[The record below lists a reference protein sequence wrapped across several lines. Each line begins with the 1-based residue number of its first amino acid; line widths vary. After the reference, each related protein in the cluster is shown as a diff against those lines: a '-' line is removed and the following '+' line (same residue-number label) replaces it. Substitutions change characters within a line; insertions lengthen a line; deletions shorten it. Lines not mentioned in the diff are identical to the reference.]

1 MAALGRAAMMVLEVE
16 APLPLAGTRL
26 VLVGRD
32 QFLLLTLFSEVAG
45 AVAVDTTRQVHQGAQ
60 GAGAREE
67 ETQAPVLQAVPT
79 QAAGEAREARVL
91 VERLALR
98 QQGVQALS
106 LSNTLT
112 PLLFPTL
119 EVGSPL
125 QLQLLEVSKPRPSP
139 LAQAMSLGVNNGTLR
154 IS

>member
-79 QAAGEAREARVL
+79 QAAGEAREERVL

-98 QQGVQALS
+98 QQGVRVLS
-106 LSNTLT
+106 LLNTPT
-112 PLLFPTL
+112 PSLFPTL
-119 EVGSPL
+119 AVDLPL
-125 QLQLLEVSKPRPSP
+125 QPQLLEVSKPRPSP